1 MSMRAAGAWQ
11 GRLSAVRVHDQAVLR
26 PLVCTWA
33 VLVPA
38 VAGRERVHL
47 WLGAQRRQPLAGQPG
62 GVDEQLSLVCVVAEA
77 RCCTAEQAP
86 VVAAVHAAWQAH
98 IQAWHGHPWALQ
110 PVHPQRLSTC
120 MLDNCMHDCAMQVK
134 SRPLPPLKLSAL
146 CRRSIAPPMPCT
158 GPAALKPE
166 PNILDV
172 LACFSRVHAGGT
184 AGSMKLKMHML
195 STSRLPQS
203 QL

>member
-1 MSMRAAGAWQ
+1 M
-11 GRLSAVRVHDQAVLR
+11 RVHDQAALC

-47 WLGAQRRQPLAGQPG
+47 WLGTQRLQPLAGQPG
-62 GVDEQLSLVCVVAEA
+62 GVDGLVCAVAEA
-77 RCCTAEQAP
+77 RCCTAGQAP
-86 VVAAVHAAWQAH
+86 VAAAAHAAWQAH

-120 MLDNCMHDCAMQVK
+120 MLDNCMHDCVMQVK
-134 SRPLPPLKLSAL
+134 SRPLPPLELSAL
-146 CRRSIAPPMPCT
+146 CRCSTAPPMPCT

-166 PNILDV
+166 PNILPV
-172 LACFSRVHAGGT
+172 LARCSRVHTGGS
-184 AGSMKLKMHML
+184 AAV
-195 STSRLPQS
+195 
-203 QL
+203 